1 MRLFAFVVSSCAIK
15 ETVTD
20 CVLEE
25 SKDTTNVFKSVVIDH
40 YKDLDRK
47 DKLECNSN
55 QCTIFVGR
63 GKWPGYVDL
72 NED

>member
-1 MRLFAFVVSSCAIK
+1 MPSLCPPAPLRKQSL
-15 ETVTD
+15 TV
-20 CVLEE
+20 VLEE

-63 GKWPGYVDL
+63 GTWRGYVDL